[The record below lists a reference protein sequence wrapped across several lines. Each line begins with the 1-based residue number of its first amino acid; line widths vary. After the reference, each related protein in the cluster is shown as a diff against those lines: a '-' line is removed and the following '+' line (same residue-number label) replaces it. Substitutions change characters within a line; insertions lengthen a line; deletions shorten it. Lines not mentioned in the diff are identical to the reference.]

1 MITQFKIFEKIDK
14 YLQKVL
20 DNDLYHYSSKK
31 SALQKLRDLIKAGAN
46 VNYITDRG
54 WTPLMRTAFFSFTSW
69 VELLIENGAEIN
81 LTNDDGFSAIMIAA
95 SDAYNFSKYNS
106 NKKIVDI
113 LIENNADLNIQ
124 NTKGQ
129 DIFDINEKTIEYI
142 NNKFPEKYKEYLEK
156 KEANKY
162 NL

>member
-46 VNYITDRG
+46 VNSIQHNG
-54 WTPLMRTAFFSFTSW
+54 ETPLMRASFKGFASG
-69 VELLIENGAEIN
+69 VELLIENNAKVNLIN
-81 LTNDDGFSAIMIAA
+81 NEGYSAIMYAIV
-95 SDAYNFSKYNS
+95 DRYNFSKYQS
-106 NKKIVDI
+106 YKKIVDI
-113 LIENNADLNIQ
+113 LIENDADLNIK
-124 NTKGQ
+124 NTKEE
-129 DIFDINEKTIEYI
+129 DIFDINDKLVEYI
-142 NNKFPEKYKEYLEK
+142 SNKFPEKYKEYLEK